1 MSFEEQ
7 TVVLGAV
14 IWSKWLHF
22 IVTNKNGEKTMLKAD
37 DIEASVRSK
46 LQVRRLGCA
55 ECLFIT
61 EVLQSRRVVLSREDI
76 SGQNFAPILEVL
88 PPMKKRKNKEPK
100 KRR

>member
-1 MSFEEQ
+1 MSFEAQ
-7 TVVLGAV
+7 TVVLGAT

-22 IVTNKNGEKTMLKAD
+22 IVTNKNGEQTMLKAD

-46 LQVRRLGCA
+46 LQVARLGCA
-55 ECLFIT
+55 ECQFIT

-76 SGQNFAPILEVL
+76 SAQNFNPILEVL
-88 PPMKKRKNKEPK
+88 PPMKRKYKKQPK